1 MISKILFLYF
11 LLIFS
16 SSTLALNESDT
27 KIFIDSNTSYDQGD
41 YKNALLKYQ
50 ELAKRFPKS
59 GELYY
64 NLANAYYKNGEL
76 GKSIFYYIKARKILP
91 RSGDVK
97 YNLEYARNQKI
108 DKQESD
114 KNLLD
119 LFHIPFNENELLI
132 LVTVCALA
140 FWTIMIISLYKRN
153 FIIMYT
159 RYITVSLLILTSTLL
174 ILHNF
179 SEKNIG
185 VVTAQETSVFST
197 IGVNSIKLFTLH
209 EGSEIVVLDKKDNWN
224 LITIG
229 DNRKGWIP
237 SDKIIN

>member
-1 MISKILFLYF
+1 MIIKILPLYF

-16 SSTLALNESDT
+16 SNAFGLNEIDT
-27 KIFIDSNTSYDQGD
+27 KIFIESNTFYDQGD
-41 YKNALLKYQ
+41 YKSA
-50 ELAKRFPKS
+50 LAKYHDLTKRYPKS

-91 RSGDVK
+91 RNGDVK

-108 DKQESD
+108 DKQESNKD
-114 KNLLD
+114 LLD
-119 LFHIPFNENELLI
+119 LFNIPFNENELLI
-132 LVTVCALA
+132 LTTVFTLF
-140 FWTIMIISLYKRN
+140 FWGIMIISLYKKN
-153 FIIMYT
+153 FIVVYT
-159 RYITVSLLILTSTLL
+159 RYITVSLLILTGTLL
-174 ILHNF
+174 IMHSF
-179 SEKNIG
+179 SAKKIG

-197 IGVNSIKLFTLH
+197 IGVDSIKLFTLH
-209 EGSEIVVLDKKDNWN
+209 EGSEIVVLDKKDNWI
-224 LITIG
+224 LITLG